1 MPRYSFRAYDR
12 DGARL
17 AGELVAATREGAL
30 ETIVRRGHFPVDI
43 REDGES
49 RAHLPWWQR
58 EVFGGGSLPLPALAL
73 LTREITSLLK
83 ADLPVDECLRLVG
96 VQPMLPAR
104 LRQTVKRVEAR
115 VVQGESLSA
124 ALASEGPA
132 FPEYYWRLVR
142 AGEASGSLADCLDDL
157 AVYLERSQE
166 SRAKIVS
173 ALLYP
178 AVLIVAAC
186 AAVGVI
192 MAILLPAIMPIF
204 EEAGA
209 EPPALLKALRL
220 VQETLAD
227 HWAIA
232 FLSTLGAVIGMLV
245 ALQSDAFRRAADR
258 FMLRLPVAGSLIERR
273 CSGRLARTLATLL
286 RNGVPL
292 MEAVRIS
299 SGVLPNRALRGA
311 VERAVEEIKEGGQLS
326 APLARSGLFSELLL
340 RLAIVGEQ
348 SGQLDQMLLRA
359 AEIYESALQR
369 QMQRLTSLITPVV
382 TLVIGVV
389 VGGLVLTVMSALI
402 SVNDLAIR

>member
-157 AVYLERSQE
+157 AVFLERSQE

-209 EPPALLKALRL
+209 EPPALLKALSL

-232 FLSTLGAVIGMLV
+232 LLSTLGAMIGMLM

-348 SGQLDQMLLRA
+348 SGQLDQMLQRA